1 MFLIFKIIIRGEC
14 YLLNLENKRYNE
26 KGKSR
31 NQNEVYAQEVIMED
45 MMNKLKSSRIER
57 ITA

>member
-14 YLLNLENKRYNE
+14 YLSNLQNKRYNE